1 MRYLVLAAAAVLSLS
16 NVAQAASRND
26 SKLGAT
32 SILTDS
38 SVTVPFPE
46 GILVR
51 GREVYV
57 AGPATF
63 GTAGTGPSEIRVH
76 DVNTGALKRILTIQ
90 GQDLSQEHALT
101 CLTMDGRGRLYVIE
115 TQQGVLRLDP
125 DTGAQEHYAPAPTV
139 LEGGPFP
146 LPNDLTFDHDG
157 WLYITDSFQGA
168 LWRVPPGGGTIEL
181 WFRSPELASGM
192 FQFGPNGIRMHPRGK
207 ELWFTHTAG
216 DALYALP
223 LVDAP
228 QPSDLR
234 LVHRFTPGSGPD
246 GLAFG
251 ASGRVYVALAYS
263 NQLSVLE
270 RSNGLLL
277 EGRVGGTAPWDSPAN
292 VAFTSNGSVLLTN
305 HAITSGRPESFM
317 VLDVF
322 VDDRA
327 ARSARP
333 RVP

>member
-1 MRYLVLAAAAVLSLS
+1 MRYLVLAVAVLVLS
-16 NVAQAASRND
+16 NAAQASSKHER
-26 SKLGAT
+26 KLGAT
-32 SILTDS
+32 SVLADS

-46 GILVR
+46 GIAVR

-57 AGPATF
+57 SGPATF

-76 DVNTGALKRILTIQ
+76 DVKSGALKRILTIQ
-90 GQDLSQEHALT
+90 GQDLSQEHALS
-101 CLTMDGRGRLYVIE
+101 CLTLDGQGRLYVID
-115 TQQGVLRLDP
+115 TQQGILRLDP
-125 DTGAQEHYAPAPTV
+125 VTGAQEHYAPPPAV
-139 LEGGPFP
+139 LEGGAFP
-146 LPNDLTFDHDG
+146 LPNDLTFDNNG

-168 LWRVPPGGGTIEL
+168 IWRVPPGGGSMEL
-181 WFRSPELASGM
+181 WFRSPELATGM
-192 FQFGPNGIRMHPRGK
+192 FQFGPNGIQVHPRGK

-216 DALYALP
+216 EALYALP

-228 QPSDLR
+228 RPSDLR

-263 NQLSVLE
+263 NQLAV
-270 RSNGLLL
+270 L
-277 EGRVGGTAPWDSPAN
+277 EGRNGPRMERRVGGSAPWDAPAN
-292 VAFTSNGSVLLTN
+292 VAFSHNGSVLLTN
-305 HAITSGRPESFM
+305 HAVLSGRAESFM
-317 VLDVF
+317 VLEVF

-327 ARSARP
+327 ARGARP